1 MSVAILERAAI
12 GRPITRLGA
21 SIFPLYLPGQPA
33 PFSFTTGISGDVTV
47 SEKPNAEV
55 PILQVTNRE
64 PLPVLIHEGQL
75 LDGGRQTR
83 TVNVSIL
90 VPAGITLDIPVSCVE
105 SGRWHGGDRFVDSN
119 RMASRRVRRAKQM
132 GVRENLSYDSSR
144 HSDQGSVWSAVDYE
158 LNSRQVASSS
168 SNYRDIEEVFE
179 NDSQIAEAI
188 DELVKCGPLTEQRGV
203 VVAHGSRVV
212 SAEIFATY
220 EALHIN
226 WEAVIRGIILDAP
239 GQAKSR
245 PSATAVLR
253 FLRGISVGEIVTA
266 PGVGLGTEEHVK
278 SRVLIAHG
286 LSHEGVLVH
295 ASAFALAA

>member
-21 SIFPLYLPGQPA
+21 SIFPLYLPGQSA
-33 PFSFTTGISGDVTV
+33 SFSFTTGISGDVTV
-47 SEKPNAEV
+47 SEKPEAEV
-55 PILQVTNRE
+55 PTLQVTNRE
-64 PLPVLIHEGQL
+64 PLPVLIHEGQV

-90 VPAGITLDIPVSCVE
+90 VPAGVTLDIPVSCVE

-144 HSDQGSVWSAVDYE
+144 HSDQGAVWSAVDYE
-158 LNSRQVASSS
+158 LNVRHVASSS
-168 SNYRDIEEVFE
+168 SNYRDIEEIYN
-179 NDSQIAEAI
+179 NDSQIADAI
-188 DELVKCGPLTEQRGV
+188 DELVGRGPLADQRGV

-220 EALHIN
+220 EALRIN

-239 GQAKSR
+239 RQVKSQ
-245 PSATAVLR
+245 PSATRVQK
-253 FLRGISVGEIVTA
+253 FLHRISTGDIVNA
-266 PGVGLGTEEHVK
+266 PGLGLGTEQHVK
-278 SRVLIAHG
+278 SKGLIAHG
-286 LSHEGVLVH
+286 LSHEGMLVH

>member
-21 SIFPLYLPGQPA
+21 SIFPLYLPGQSS

-47 SEKPNAEV
+47 SEKPNPEV
-55 PILQVTNRE
+55 PTLQVTNRE
-64 PLPVLIHEGQL
+64 PLPVLIREGQL

-105 SGRWHGGDRFVDSN
+105 SGRWRGGDRFVDSN
-119 RMASRRVRRAKQM
+119 RMASRRVRRANQM
-132 GVRENLSYDSSR
+132 GVRENLSYDTSR
-144 HSDQGSVWSAVDYE
+144 HSDQGAVWSAVDFE

-168 SNYRDIEEVFE
+168 SNYRDIEEIYE
-179 NDSQIAEAI
+179 NDSQVAEAI
-188 DELVKCGPLTEQRGV
+188 DDLVSRAPLADQRGV

-220 EALHIN
+220 EALQVN

-239 GQAKSR
+239 RQVKSR
-245 PSATAVLR
+245 PSATAVQR
-253 FLRGISVGEIVTA
+253 FLHGISVGEIVRI

-278 SRVLIAHG
+278 SRALVAHG
-286 LSHEGVLVH
+286 LSHEGILVH